1 MNDLLARYLDN
12 LARRS
17 NRFGRNVA
25 PATVRAARADLDG
38 FIAWW
43 AERHRLT
50 FDPSLVLE
58 RDLRDWQAHRQTEDG
73 ARPSTINRASAS
85 LRGFFAWAQAEGLLN
100 HNPAAALHDL
110 VLPQEAPRGLSPEGV
125 EWLFRVAS
133 DQPDTVARARD
144 LALLT
149 LLSDC
154 GLRSQEAADLQLR
167 DLDLR
172 AESLTVRAGK
182 GGKARRLPIAGETV
196 KRLREYLRFRCPS
209 GLPPVGSDAER
220 EPLLFAQ
227 QRASGMV
234 TWRPGMQ
241 TVTMRKRLAEL
252 GKEAVTRIAAQKQ
265 REPSLARIGELEDLA
280 RELGQISPH
289 QLRHG
294 LAYRLRG
301 SGYDPGYVQ
310 RVLGHSR
317 IATALRYGQP
327 TESDVRAALQ
337 KANNPQERER
347 R

>member
-1 MNDLLARYLDN
+1 MIHRILEDYLTH
-12 LARRS
+12 LEAHP
-17 NRFGRNVA
+17 NRFGRNVS
-25 PATVRAARADLDG
+25 PATVRAARADLHG

-43 AERHRLT
+43 EERRRLT

-58 RDLRDWQAHRQTEDG
+58 RDLRDWQEHRQTEDG

-85 LRGFFAWAQAEGLLN
+85 LRGFFAWAQAEGLIN
-100 HNPAAALHDL
+100 QNPAADL
-110 VLPQEAPRGLSPEGV
+110 RDLPLPHEAPRGLSPEAV
-125 EWLFRVAS
+125 DWLFRVAS
-133 DQPDTVARARD
+133 DQKDKTARARD

-172 AESLTVRAGK
+172 AETLTVRAGK
-182 GGKARRLPIAGETV
+182 GRKARRLPIEGETV
-196 KRLREYLRFRCPS
+196 KRLREYLRVRCPS
-209 GLPPVGSDAER
+209 GLPPIGSDAER
-220 EPLLFAQ
+220 EALLLAQ
-227 QRASGMV
+227 QRAEGIV
-234 TWRPGMQ
+234 TWRPGIK
-241 TVTMRKRLAEL
+241 TVSMRKRLTEL
-252 GKEAVTRIAAQKQ
+252 GKEAVERIETQKR

-289 QLRHG
+289 LLRHG

-301 SGYDPGYVQ
+301 NGYDPGYVQ

-327 TESDVRAALQ
+327 TESDVRAALR
-337 KANNPQERER
+337 KANSGVTK
-347 R
+347 